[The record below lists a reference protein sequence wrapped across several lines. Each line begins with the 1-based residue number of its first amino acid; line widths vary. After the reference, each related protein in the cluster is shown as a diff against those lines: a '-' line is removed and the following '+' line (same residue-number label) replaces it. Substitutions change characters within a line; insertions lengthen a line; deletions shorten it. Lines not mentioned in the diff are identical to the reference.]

1 MAEQEKKKLPSFS
14 IRPLWKWDYK
24 KVKIDLGLLALMTL
38 SIVAVALSSP
48 SNPNQTTEQVK
59 NNNQIRVASS
69 SLISPSKITN
79 QSQNIN
85 QIKIKK
91 PNIAGE
97 SKYTNLV
104 KVLRVIDGDMI
115 EAEDLGKVRLIGID
129 TPETVDPRKPVQC
142 FGKEASGKAKEMLLG
157 KKVHLESDPTQ
168 GDKDKYNRALRYV
181 FLEDGT
187 NFNKWMIENGYAHEY
202 TYNIPYK
209 YQREFKDAEK
219 SARDNNRGLW
229 ASDTCAGNTNPVATQ
244 SSGSKLS
251 NQQSNQSNGQCLI
264 KGNISSSGEKIYHM
278 PGGAYYNKTIIDK
291 SRGERWFCTEADAQT
306 AGWRRSMR

>member
-1 MAEQEKKKLPSFS
+1 MAKEKKKLPFFSFRS
-14 IRPLWKWDYK
+14 LWKWDYK
-24 KVKIDLGLLALMTL
+24 KVKIDLGLFVLMIL
-38 SIVAVALSSP
+38 LIGAVALSS
-48 SNPNQTTEQVK
+48 SSSLNQTTEQVK
-59 NNNQIRVASS
+59 NNNQIRIASS

-91 PNIAGE
+91 PKIAGE
-97 SKYTNLV
+97 SEYTNLV
-104 KVLRVIDGDMI
+104 KVLRVIDGDTI
-115 EAEDLGKVRLIGID
+115 EIEDLGKVRLIGID

-229 ASDTCAGNTNPVATQ
+229 ASDTCAGNTNPAATQ

-291 SRGERWFCTEADAQT
+291 SRGERWFCTEADAQA